1 MIKRIQRLVALTGI
15 ILASYSTALNAQGF
29 SFNCTRDTMV
39 AACPA
44 NLCITLK
51 GVIPDIHKLSTGYW
65 VNPTSS
71 TPGCFPVYVQ
81 PNDPAGT
88 PTNLTVDDT
97 YTGVIN
103 MGFNFPFY
111 GITYPS
117 LIASTNGYVSF
128 DISKAGA
135 YSHWSIGSD
144 LPSTSYDKAL
154 IMGPYHDL
162 NPNVT
167 QPTQRCQYQVIGTA
181 PHRRWVLS
189 FYRVPLFGTSCA
201 GMFENT
207 HQIILYES
215 TGVIEVAIYSKQV
228 CTAWNSGR
236 AIVGLQ
242 DFNRTSGIMAPGR
255 TGMGPTWGV
264 PNMNESWR
272 FVPKDGPSA
281 LKRVELLD
289 NTGTVISTGTTANLG
304 NGKLEASF
312 PNVCAP
318 AGAVTRYIIRSVYEK
333 FDDPNTEIFGVD
345 TVNINRAA
353 GLTGTAT
360 PVAASCGN
368 NNGSITVS
376 GVTGGTSPYEYSLDG
391 VNWQASNVFSN
402 LALGNYVV
410 NIRDASTVC
419 VKTINVTVGTA
430 GNLATTVTATATSC
444 TTVSN
449 GTIVISSAAGS
460 GPYTF
465 KLDAAAPVSGTIPF
479 TFSNV
484 AAGAHTVIVTDVGI
498 NCNSGPIAVN
508 VSVGPGVSFTTTP
521 TATTCSGATNG
532 SIQVN
537 ATAGVAPFTYQL
549 DAATAQSGTNPYTFT
564 GLAAGAHTIIVRDNV
579 GCQLSTSVT
588 VVAGPAVTTTATASN
603 VLCNG
608 GNTGSITVAQPT
620 VGTAP
625 FEYSIDN
632 GTTWQTS
639 NVFSG
644 LIAGTYTI
652 RFRESNGCSGST
664 TATVTEPTVL
674 DATVATIPVVCNGQ
688 SNGII
693 TITATGGTTPYQYS
707 SDGGAT
713 WQPSNIFNVPAAI
726 YNLVVKD
733 ANNCTKAIT
742 VTVTEPAVLA
752 ATIATTNAT
761 CNGGNNGVIAITAT
775 GGNTSYTYSIDGGT
789 TWQSTNTFNVAPG
802 SYTILIKDNLG
813 CSATYPAVVGLTND
827 LVFTPQRDTVICES
841 KSVQLALVSNG
852 LQYVWTPSRG
862 LSDTTI
868 YNPIAN
874 PVVTT
879 QYIVTV
885 TYGRCSAKDTVIVN
899 VNLAPIP
906 DAGDSIFIC
915 YGQSATLQPS
925 GGVRYSWTPSTFLN
939 NPLATNPVSTPT
951 NDITYTLSILADING
966 CASLITDSVH
976 IDVTPPIRIDAF
988 PTDTIGYPGDQFQ
1001 IRAVPT
1007 DPDVTFFNWTPRVG
1021 LSSYSIPDP
1030 IITIGAIG
1038 QDVLY
1043 KVEGTT
1049 IAGCKGEA
1057 YVNVRVYKGPDIYVP
1072 TGFTP
1077 NGDGKNDKFLPFP
1090 VGMKSYNYFRVYNRW
1105 GQLIFSTNKM
1115 YTGWDGTIGGKTQPD
1130 GIYVWMIEGL
1140 TKDNRVI
1147 TKKGTVMLIK

>member
-1 MIKRIQRLVALTGI
+1 
-15 ILASYSTALNAQGF
+15 
-29 SFNCTRDTMV
+29 
-39 AACPA
+39 
-44 NLCITLK
+44 
-51 GVIPDIHKLSTGYW
+51 
-65 VNPTSS
+65 
-71 TPGCFPVYVQ
+71 
-81 PNDPAGT
+81 
-88 PTNLTVDDT
+88 
-97 YTGVIN
+97 
-103 MGFNFPFY
+103 
-111 GITYPS
+111 
-117 LIASTNGYVSF
+117 VSF

-144 LPSTSYDKAL
+144 LPSTTYDKAL

-162 NPNVT
+162 NPNVS

-419 VKTINVTVGTA
+419 VKTINVTVATA
-430 GNLATTVTATATSC
+430 GNLAATVTATATSC

-449 GTIVISSAAGS
+449 GTILISSAAGS

-484 AAGAHTVIVTDVGI
+484 TAGAHTVVVTDVGI

-532 SIQVN
+532 SIQGPPSFLPVFFG
-537 ATAGVAPFTYQL
+537 A
-549 DAATAQSGTNPYTFT
+549 
-564 GLAAGAHTIIVRDNV
+564 GLA
-579 GCQLSTSVT
+579 
-588 VVAGPAVTTTATASN
+588 
-603 VLCNG
+603 
-608 GNTGSITVAQPT
+608 
-620 VGTAP
+620 
-625 FEYSIDN
+625 
-632 GTTWQTS
+632 
-639 NVFSG
+639 
-644 LIAGTYTI
+644 
-652 RFRESNGCSGST
+652 
-664 TATVTEPTVL
+664 
-674 DATVATIPVVCNGQ
+674 
-688 SNGII
+688 
-693 TITATGGTTPYQYS
+693 
-707 SDGGAT
+707 
-713 WQPSNIFNVPAAI
+713 
-726 YNLVVKD
+726 
-733 ANNCTKAIT
+733 
-742 VTVTEPAVLA
+742 
-752 ATIATTNAT
+752 
-761 CNGGNNGVIAITAT
+761 
-775 GGNTSYTYSIDGGT
+775 
-789 TWQSTNTFNVAPG
+789 
-802 SYTILIKDNLG
+802 
-813 CSATYPAVVGLTND
+813 
-827 LVFTPQRDTVICES
+827 
-841 KSVQLALVSNG
+841 
-852 LQYVWTPSRG
+852 
-862 LSDTTI
+862 
-868 YNPIAN
+868 
-874 PVVTT
+874 
-879 QYIVTV
+879 
-885 TYGRCSAKDTVIVN
+885 
-899 VNLAPIP
+899 
-906 DAGDSIFIC
+906 
-915 YGQSATLQPS
+915 
-925 GGVRYSWTPSTFLN
+925 
-939 NPLATNPVSTPT
+939 
-951 NDITYTLSILADING
+951 
-966 CASLITDSVH
+966 
-976 IDVTPPIRIDAF
+976 
-988 PTDTIGYPGDQFQ
+988 
-1001 IRAVPT
+1001 
-1007 DPDVTFFNWTPRVG
+1007 
-1021 LSSYSIPDP
+1021 
-1030 IITIGAIG
+1030 
-1038 QDVLY
+1038 
-1043 KVEGTT
+1043 
-1049 IAGCKGEA
+1049 
-1057 YVNVRVYKGPDIYVP
+1057 
-1072 TGFTP
+1072 
-1077 NGDGKNDKFLPFP
+1077 
-1090 VGMKSYNYFRVYNRW
+1090 
-1105 GQLIFSTNKM
+1105 
-1115 YTGWDGTIGGKTQPD
+1115 
-1130 GIYVWMIEGL
+1130 
-1140 TKDNRVI
+1140 
-1147 TKKGTVMLIK
+1147 MLIILNSGRGSLFTLNFG